1 MINMRSIYFTGNTCQ
16 LCAAK
21 IVIQPAG
28 TQSRS
33 GRFTPCIFKANDF
46 AILIVFCSRKPWTL
60 PYSDKE

>member
-1 MINMRSIYFTGNTCQ
+1 LYEHFSGWNLIERP
-16 LCAAK
+16 LRAAK

-46 AILIVFCSRKPWTL
+46 AILIVFCSRKPWAL